1 MIEAPSKDFDNS
13 ESTPAQD
20 EATSQEES
28 MLSSDNKSMRK
39 LRLYTICEEAGS
51 SVSESND
58 LLSMSDRI
66 DSKNQNQS
74 ILSRKHMVG
83 KSGI

>member
-1 MIEAPSKDFDNS
+1 MIEAHSKDFDNS

-66 DSKNQNQS
+66 DSKNQDQS
-74 ILSRKHMVG
+74 IF
-83 KSGI
+83 

>member
-1 MIEAPSKDFDNS
+1 MIEAHSKDFDNS

-58 LLSMSDRI
+58 LLSMSDRV
-66 DSKNQNQS
+66 DSKNQDQS
-74 ILSRKHMVG
+74 IF
-83 KSGI
+83 

>member
-20 EATSQEES
+20 EATSHDES
-28 MLSSDNKSMRK
+28 MLSSENKSMRK

-58 LLSMSDRI
+58 LLSRSDRI
-66 DSKNQNQS
+66 DNKNQDQS
-74 ILSRKHMVG
+74 TF
-83 KSGI
+83 